1 MTILWTRQAS
11 NVKLGRCESING
23 TTATSRAIDMTLT
36 PVVGIRS
43 KSHVAKNH
51 LALLIGVVVAFPLV
65 LVSGAW
71 ESLGAESSPPPP
83 ATSQI
88 EETNSQGLL
97 HAYLQLQDQI
107 QATKLAIEQNRQET
121 KEAAAQNAEVL
132 AKGFQSIQQAFAAQ
146 RTQDLEAR
154 QRSNKVMLM
163 IAGSFAAMGFLTML
177 MLSYFQW
184 RMSKG
189 LADIS
194 AALPTALGLGAGSTV
209 AALALAN
216 QPELRLF
223 GTREQPGR
231 HTRELEQGSHP
242 AWHRGEG
249 TNLSGGNP
257 LFHEPGALVRRRRF
271 RAVSIAVMVG
281 LICAAGLALLLYAVA
296 YRKLGFG

>member
-1 MTILWTRQAS
+1 MTF
-11 NVKLGRCESING
+11 
-23 TTATSRAIDMTLT
+23 TTVI
-36 PVVGIRS
+36 GIRS
-43 KSHVAKNH
+43 KSHLVMKH
-51 LALLIGVVVAFPLV
+51 LASFVGVVVAFPLL

-71 ESLGAESSPPPP
+71 ESLGAESSPPTP

-121 KEAAAQNAEVL
+121 KEAAAQNADVL
-132 AKGFQSIQQAFAAQ
+132 AKGFQTIQQAFSAQ

-154 QRSNKVMLM
+154 QRANKVMLM
-163 IAGSFAAMGFLTML
+163 VAGTFAAMGLLTML

-189 LADIS
+189 LADLS
-194 AALPTALGLGAGSTV
+194 AALPTALGLVAGSTV
-209 AALALAN
+209 ATLALAN
-216 QPELRLF
+216 QPELRLL
-223 GTREQPGR
+223 GARKQPEK
-231 HTRELEQGSHP
+231 HTRELEQGSPP
-242 AWHRGEG
+242 AWNHREG
-249 TNLSGGNP
+249 SNLSGGNS
-257 LFHEPGALVRRRRF
+257 LLHEAAGLVRRRRF